1 LIHFYKRGR
10 ARGGDGG
17 EGEGGEERG
26 EGGGVRG
33 GSMWGPLLN
42 KTFLLFL
49 LLQGLPSC
57 LSQGRQGELRGNT
70 VLAGESVHPYFP
82 SIVENVTV
90 SHGRKAVL
98 KCEVDNLRN
107 YKVAWVRVD
116 TQTILTIH
124 NNVITRNP
132 RISLSRPGENK
143 WYLHMN
149 SVQENDRGWYMCQI
163 NTDPMVHRS
172 GYLEVVVPPKIRGS
186 GPTDLVVRENENV
199 TLSCEASGYPQ
210 PHIVWRREDNEDI
223 VIGGKKMQIVERA
236 QLRMDKISRLNMGDY
251 LCVASNGIP
260 PSASNRFSVK
270 VQFPPMFWIPSQLE
284 AVYRGQDVTL
294 ECHSEAFPK
303 SINFWVNDKGAML
316 VSNSKYEAVS
326 VDNGYKVFMKLH
338 IRNISASDFMEYRCV
353 ARNSLGDSDGS
364 ITLYEVARP
373 TPPTTTTVRTTTVEA
388 ETTSRRQRMKGRH
401 RKRLRESRRH
411 SYTVE
416 REEEGTEEERGER
429 GERVSILHRERQEE
443 HRGTGQDGGLVLPPR
458 TDLRPPGEGGG
469 HHGLFGSSSSTTPL
483 PSLVLPLLPLLFHPL
498 LHLLPSSPLGT
509 P

>member
-1 LIHFYKRGR
+1 VVSSSMVNTQEVLSNTMINT
-10 ARGGDGG
+10 
-17 EGEGGEERG
+17 EET
-26 EGGGVRG
+26 
-33 GSMWGPLLN
+33 L
-42 KTFLLFL
+42 
-49 LLQGLPSC
+49 
-57 LSQGRQGELRGNT
+57 
-70 VLAGESVHPYFP
+70 HPYFP

-186 GPTDLVVRENENV
+186 GPTELVVRENENV
-199 TLSCEASGYPQ
+199 TLGCDATGYPK
-210 PHIVWRREDNEDI
+210 PHIVWRREDGEDI
-223 VIGGKKMQIVERA
+223 VIGGKKMNIVERA
-236 QLRMDKISRLNMGDY
+236 QLKMEKISRLNMGDY

-303 SINFWVNDKGAML
+303 SINFWVNNKGAML

-326 VDNGYKVFMKLH
+326 VDSGYKVYMKLH
-338 IRNISASDFMEYRCV
+338 IRNITKEDFMEYRCV

-364 ITLYEVARP
+364 ITLYEVSRP
-373 TPPTTTTVRTTTVEA
+373 TPSTTTVV
-388 ETTSRRQRMKGRH
+388 TTSGPETSTQQRRQRMRARH

-416 REEEGTEEERGER
+416 GEAAQDIDEER
-429 GERVSILHRERQEE
+429 RVSILHREREE
-443 HRGTGQDGGLVLPPR
+443 EEQRPNLV
-458 TDLRPPGEGGG
+458 GG
-469 HHGLFGSSSSTTPL
+469 HIVDQGERESLVVGSREEQEAKKKGSGLGQERGFFGSSPASSLTKL
-483 PSLVLPLLPLLFHPL
+483 SLNLCLLLLL
-498 LHLLPSSPLGT
+498 LGLWIV
-509 P
+509 